1 MLATSLLFRDCCSF
15 SGTGSLACRL
25 APKTATPCACPGCA
39 SHFPASKLRMHI
51 SRIAIIYGASAV
63 DIPRSMALMGLG
75 DFHIAAAAAA
85 AAVIS
90 FLLFSVASL

>member
-15 SGTGSLACRL
+15 SRTGSLACRL
-25 APKTATPCACPGCA
+25 APKLRRLLPALVVPLTSQHQSFACIFHA
-39 SHFPASKLRMHI
+39 LL
-51 SRIAIIYGASAV
+51 YGASAV

-75 DFHIAAAAAA
+75 DFHIADAAAA